1 MIESFL
7 LYNYKGK
14 ASLVFFVG
22 MMILLQLV
30 MEWLFILLFLKG
42 PCMCGA
48 AQTLIALH
56 RLLQSPS
63 SHLEL

>member
-1 MIESFL
+1 
-7 LYNYKGK
+7 
-14 ASLVFFVG
+14 